1 MKLYLKAFVRP
12 HVRKHPTTGRP
23 VSVSGYQNSKPHSP
37 LPSKL
42 PPFDEEEWIG
52 VDLDRTLAHYQSGQ
66 SLQQIGHPIPAMMRR
81 VRAWLK
87 AGRRVKILTA
97 RATDPQ
103 QIPIIQAWLVKHG
116 LPKLEVTCIKDHRM
130 AVLYDDK
137 AVGMHPNTGKRKDR
151 LSKSA
156 GNTLVLKTHVQGY
169 VKQDGTYVAPHEDK
183 RPPAKN
189 PVEPGPI
196 YYSKLERLLNEKMP
210 NAAGPDQIK
219 GILNGGGVSKEEIE
233 WSQVLDYID
242 GYTEDGDNRIE
253 KDHLLRFVRKQKVR
267 LDEKVLG
274 RSGDYDEWERQR
286 GRVWTENNATLREL
300 FDLSIGRPTVQVN
313 VKKLTGPIT
322 EFELYLQ
329 ALPQDMHEPAIRFRE
344 TDARIHW
351 LDQHEPPSPDGD
363 TKFSQWRLPGGK
375 NYQERLL
382 ILSADKN
389 GNLPLGYRV
398 EKNNNGKW
406 TVWNDNG
413 IELGTWPTRE
423 SAIKS
428 QQRQVG
434 AKLFE
439 STHFDEPNI
448 VVHIRHDDRIGPNG
462 EKILFVEEAQS
473 DWHQQ
478 GKKNGYR
485 LPWKEYER
493 LDVRR
498 QELEAIGIKKRD
510 KGEDVPE
517 AIKQEWADI
526 MNRLQPYNTA
536 RVPDAPFKKDWHE
549 LVMKRMLREAA
560 EKGYDILAWV
570 SGRITSDR
578 YDLSKHIA
586 QVHTF
591 KQLESSPYSTL
602 VAIDHHGKNIL
613 EKEVHDEQIADYV
626 GKDAAE
632 KMLSQK
638 WTSNSN
644 LKLAHKGRYARSI
657 SGLDLKI
664 GGEWAVNLYDK
675 MIPQFINK
683 FTKKWDGKVQWMTIS
698 TPPVKTDDPETTA
711 IDEDGQVDRTIHALH
726 ITPAM
731 RKDIVREGVPL
742 FKSVLPSTVPFPV
755 QSLTVKPGLKGSGYK
770 IDYKTTFQ
778 GLPITIE
785 NRKGAL
791 RHWGNPDDGTAGTTK
806 MEYPYGYIRLTEGV
820 DGDHVD
826 CFLGPN
832 PKATH
837 AYIVHQA
844 KAPDFVQHDEDKVML
859 GWDSPED
866 AAAAYL
872 RHYTNPRFF
881 GSMTGMPMD
890 EFKMK
895 VAWTK
900 DRPGIIKSLLT
911 RFRLLW
917 KAAGDERWITVHP
930 HGPGTEGQPVKI
942 RESAGSP
949 GTWHVVGGAGGK
961 LNYLRLTGVKSHEEY
976 KAQAKDR
983 AKEKRAKAKEQ
994 LERDK
999 ELGLVESKKR
1009 VLSELRTDT
1018 EKHQRKLI
1026 EQVAGLKGWQD
1037 YDLKPEQLEGLSD
1050 RAKQAAILKHHRKL
1064 HRDALAV
1071 VRSTREDLL
1080 LKAEARAEAG
1090 LGELSIHRDEPNIL
1104 GLTDLS
1110 PDPQDR
1116 GLGYQPQYGPKSDE
1130 IREEAAAFKQDQAAK
1145 RDPKKQAAVER
1156 MQEVSK
1162 EARDEVDQAVESGML
1177 SFGERD
1183 TSPVD
1188 ARSAVT
1194 LLAAHKQ
1201 TQATLKHIQARKRD
1215 VQGATQEVQ
1224 GKSYV
1229 IAAEPVSAHE
1239 VLQGLMQDAAERT
1252 RQDRAT
1258 SFLKMVEHDPFE
1270 ERPEDYQGQLTRHI
1284 QAGSASMLS
1293 RISQQLTGV
1302 DILPREVVDVLG
1314 TAGASQALALA
1325 LHTHFSS
1332 DQIKTW
1338 ADQLAAYHAENQG
1351 AVTEEAIGRAKEA
1364 YEQAQEM
1371 VATSADSP
1379 SDLAVVHELNE
1390 QRITLLRQAR
1400 EALGTTLG
1408 ELEAMAAMQYALTA
1422 KPATETMVSMGGVS
1436 TETAIRQLKALGLEK
1451 HDYDIDSDGTN
1462 HFALISA
1469 EGLGKVVRPID
1480 PEEVQHLQTVDA
1492 ILDGEHDEPGWV
1504 PHGFAHRPTSSY
1516 TDPEEQASTYAQ
1528 PYQYSPQGAHDEDL
1542 KRYIGRR
1549 MADGH
1554 PIHEIYK
1561 DLSAG
1566 TVLDHLPEDQHEAY
1580 FQAFNRVAPLY
1591 DERGN
1596 AQLADAHRATWE
1608 RYAEEVLKDQ
1618 YGDHALPIH
1627 RQGIQTDSPKTLEAI
1642 HRVMAEDPTRSVAF
1656 TNIGDLTPQEQATL
1670 RHVFESRF
1678 AKHENQEA
1686 LQQAMEELG
1695 PEPAKETDGLFGTQ
1709 ENPEWHQYHNK
1720 RAAILQEARANGL
1733 NWDKYVALHGSRERA
1748 YHAIQDILKG
1758 ETTAAFQKAY
1768 GQVHKTALKLGRTT
1782 ISNHLSHIDAVNPE
1796 AREARLAQH
1805 RELVDRLRNRIQGKY
1820 SAGSVQDKLKRVRE
1834 ESALLDQNQRSMFGV
1849 EPEDESVEKPLEAD
1863 ERHTLGHT
1871 VESQLTALWPQV
1883 SRNFDP
1889 QRPVNLMVDKRM
1901 DGKYVGQQ
1909 RAIKLIEH
1917 NKRMALALG
1926 TGSGKAQPLD
1936 AKVLTPS
1943 GWKLMGEIQA
1953 GDLVIASDGTA
1964 TKVLAVFP
1972 QGEKAIYAVI
1982 MSDGSAT
1989 ETCDDHLWLTQTWV
2003 ERRNYARAK
2012 DKSAWLPKTR
2022 MLKNIRATLKH
2033 RGGQSNHAI
2042 PMVQP
2047 VFFDP
2052 QYCPVDPYLLG
2063 LLLGDGSLSVDG
2075 TVGIS
2080 LPDAELKEAVQQLL
2094 PLEVSLHQQAGS
2106 AIDYTITTG
2115 RRGGNIRPYNP
2126 ILEGLRDLGLMGVY
2140 SASKHVPAPYKYN
2153 SVQVRLSV
2161 LNGLLDTDGH
2171 VAERGMSVYFDTASK
2186 ALSDDITFLVQSLGG
2201 ITSCVVRTPKFT
2213 YNGEHKTGQP
2223 SYRMTISLPPDIVPF
2238 RLARKRDKVIPKT
2251 KYKPIRYIADVHFS
2265 RMALAQCITI
2275 DHPSGLYVTD
2285 DFIVTHNT
2293 SIGLGAFTHLYSQG
2307 KVKRGVFAVPSIVQ
2321 AQFGGEAAAN
2331 LEPGKYS
2338 WWGKPGANRDERI
2351 AALKDP
2357 QHHMVITTHQSLRD
2371 DLVHLMAQ
2379 QKGMTDE
2386 AMADHFQGLSEDAR
2400 SALMQETLRAE
2411 GIRPEFFMLDEGHDA
2426 LNRKGKADSLLS
2438 NVLDAFHGHLPYYI
2452 SSSADPMKND
2462 LSELYSQL
2470 HKIDPKKFN
2479 HPSGFMS
2486 KYGVQTNA
2494 SMDVLRRELR
2504 RYLLPGKVD
2513 PGVQAIHHED
2523 PVALTE
2529 AQQSAYDQVMADFR
2543 SAREAHQS
2551 GKLDLPAAKRLSPSS
2566 FEGQDASTHAHIAK
2580 GLHENLGIVRDGA
2593 LERVLNDHDPSENAK
2608 VQHVVQLANQY
2619 RAQKKP
2625 GIIFARSRKAV
2636 DHITQ
2641 QLASQGHRV
2650 LSLTGS
2656 DTAKEKAKKIAKFRP
2671 PPGREAEADIM
2682 VLSDAGATGAN
2693 LQRGQWIT
2701 HYDIPHTSKTWHQR
2715 TGRIHRLGQQHN
2727 VHVHTL
2733 ITDTRLDA
2741 KKQQRINRKHGLRA
2755 QLTAPYESLS
2765 DHHDLYTLLKTHD
2778 DT

>member
-1 MKLYLKAFVRP
+1 MLKLTF
-12 HVRKHPTTGRP
+12 HE
-23 VSVSGYQNSKPHSP
+23 Q
-37 LPSKL
+37 
-42 PPFDEEEWIG
+42 
-52 VDLDRTLAHYQSGQ
+52 
-66 SLQQIGHPIPAMMRR
+66 
-81 VRAWLK
+81 
-87 AGRRVKILTA
+87 
-97 RATDPQ
+97 
-103 QIPIIQAWLVKHG
+103 
-116 LPKLEVTCIKDHRM
+116 
-130 AVLYDDK
+130 
-137 AVGMHPNTGKRKDR
+137 RKDR
-151 LSKSA
+151 LSKAA

-183 RPPAKN
+183 RPPAKQ

-196 YYSKLERLLNEKMP
+196 YYSKLERLLEAKMP
-210 NAAGPDQIK
+210 ARGTKEQIQ
-219 GILNGGGVSKEEIE
+219 GILNSGGVSKEEIE
-233 WSQVLDYID
+233 WSQVLDYIE
-242 GYTEDGDNRIE
+242 GYTEDGQKHIE
-253 KDHLLRFVRKQKVR
+253 KDHLLRFLREQRVT
-267 LDEKVLG
+267 LGEKVLG
-274 RSGDYDEWERQR
+274 RSGVYDEWERQR
-286 GRVWTENNATLREL
+286 GTVYPENNVALREL
-300 FDLSIGRPTVQVN
+300 FDLATGRPTVQVN
-313 VKKLTGPIT
+313 VKKLTGPLT
-322 EFELYLQ
+322 EFEPYLR
-329 ALPQDMHEPAIRFRE
+329 ALPKDMHEPAIRFRE
-344 TDARIHW
+344 TDARLHW
-351 LDQHEPPSPDGD
+351 LDQQEPPRPDGD

-382 ILSADKN
+382 ILPADEN
-389 GNLPLGYRV
+389 GSLPLGYRV
-398 EKNNNGKW
+398 EQKDNGKW
-406 TVWNDNG
+406 TVWTDKG

-428 QQRQVG
+428 QRRQAG

-448 VVHIRHDDRIGPNG
+448 VVHIRHDDRTGSNG
-462 EKILFVEEAQS
+462 EKILFIEEAQS

-485 LPWKEYER
+485 LPSKELER
-493 LDVRR
+493 LDTRR

-549 LVMKRMLREAA
+549 LGMKRMLREAA

-602 VAIDHHGKNIL
+602 VAIDHHGKNII
-613 EKEVHDEQIADYV
+613 ERQVSDDQIADYV
-626 GKDAAE
+626 GKDAAD
-632 KMLSQK
+632 KLVSQN
-638 WTSNSN
+638 WTSNRS

-664 GGEWAVNLYDK
+664 GGEWAINLYDK
-675 MIPQFINK
+675 MIPQFMNK
-683 FTKKWDGKVQWMTIS
+683 FTKKWDGRVQRMTIK

-711 IDEDGQVDRTIHALH
+711 IDEDGHVDRTIHALH
-726 ITPAM
+726 ITPTM
-731 RKDIVREGVPL
+731 REALLKEGVPL
-742 FKSVLPSTVPFPV
+742 FKSVPPSTVPFPV
-755 QSLTVKPGLKGSGYK
+755 NTLTVKPGLKGSGYK

-785 NRKGAL
+785 NRKGSL

-806 MEYPYGYIRLTEGV
+806 MEYPYGYIRMTEGM

-826 CFLGPN
+826 CFLGPH
-832 PKATH
+832 PQATH

-872 RHYTNPRFF
+872 RHYTNPRFL
-881 GSMTGMPMD
+881 GSMTGMPMA

-911 RFRLLW
+911 RFRLFW

-930 HGPGTEGQPVKI
+930 HGAGTEGQPVKI

-949 GTWHVVGGAGGK
+949 GTWHVVGGAGGQ

-983 AKEKRAKAKEQ
+983 AKEKRAKAKAQ

-1018 EKHQRKLI
+1018 EKHQRALI
-1026 EQVAGLKGWQD
+1026 EQVANLKGWQD
-1037 YDLKPEQLEGLSD
+1037 YDLKPEQLDGLSD

-1071 VRSTREDLL
+1071 VRATRENLL
-1080 LKAEARAEAG
+1080 LNAEARAEAN
-1090 LGELSIHRDEPNIL
+1090 LGELSIHRDEPNVL

-1110 PDPQDR
+1110 PDPKDR
-1116 GLGYQPQYGPKSDE
+1116 GLGYQPDYGPKSED
-1130 IREEAAAFKQDQAAK
+1130 ILEEAKAFKDEQAAA
-1145 RDPKKQAAVER
+1145 RDPKKQAALGK
-1156 MQEVSK
+1156 MQEVTK
-1162 EARDEVDQAVESGML
+1162 ETRDEVDKAVESGKL
-1177 SFGERD
+1177 SFGKRD
-1183 TSPVD
+1183 TSPVED
-1188 ARSAVT
+1188 RKAVQ

-1201 TQATLKHIQARKRD
+1201 TQATLKQIQARTREVK
-1215 VQGATQEVQ
+1215 GATQEVQ

-1229 IAAEPVSAHE
+1229 IEAEPVSAQE

-1252 RQDRAT
+1252 RQDRAV

-1270 ERPEDYQGQLTRHI
+1270 EQPEESHAQLTRHI

-1302 DILPREVVDVLG
+1302 DILPREAVDVLG

-1325 LHTHFSS
+1325 LHTHFSP

-1338 ADQLAAYHAENQG
+1338 AEQLAAYHAENQG

-1364 YEQAQEM
+1364 YEQAQDM
-1371 VATSADSP
+1371 VVTSAESP
-1379 SDLAVVHELNE
+1379 SDLAVVNELNE

-1422 KPATETMVSMGGVS
+1422 TPATETMVSMGGVS

-1480 PEEVQHLQTVDA
+1480 PEEVQHLKTVDA
-1492 ILDGEHDEPGWV
+1492 ILDGEHDEAGWV
-1504 PHGFAHRPTSSY
+1504 PHGFAQRPTSSY
-1516 TDPEEQASTYAQ
+1516 TDPEERASTYAQ

-1670 RHVFESRF
+1670 RHVFEARF

-1720 RAAILQEARANGL
+1720 RAAMLQEARANGL

-1796 AREARLAQH
+1796 ARESRLAQH

-1820 SAGSVQDKLKRVRE
+1820 SAGSVQAKLERVRE

-1849 EPEDESVEKPLEAD
+1849 EPDDASVEKPLEAD

-1871 VESQLTALWPQV
+1871 VESQLAALWPQV
-1883 SRNFDP
+1883 ARNFDP

-1926 TGSGKAQPLD
+1926 TGSGK
-1936 AKVLTPS
+1936 S
-1943 GWKLMGEIQA
+1943 
-1953 GDLVIASDGTA
+1953 S
-1964 TKVLAVFP
+1964 
-1972 QGEKAIYAVI
+1972 I
-1982 MSDGSAT
+1982 M
-1989 ETCDDHLWLTQTWV
+1989 
-2003 ERRNYARAK
+2003 
-2012 DKSAWLPKTR
+2012 
-2022 MLKNIRATLKH
+2022 
-2033 RGGQSNHAI
+2033 
-2042 PMVQP
+2042 
-2047 VFFDP
+2047 
-2052 QYCPVDPYLLG
+2052 
-2063 LLLGDGSLSVDG
+2063 
-2075 TVGIS
+2075 
-2080 LPDAELKEAVQQLL
+2080 
-2094 PLEVSLHQQAGS
+2094 
-2106 AIDYTITTG
+2106 
-2115 RRGGNIRPYNP
+2115 
-2126 ILEGLRDLGLMGVY
+2126 
-2140 SASKHVPAPYKYN
+2140 
-2153 SVQVRLSV
+2153 
-2161 LNGLLDTDGH
+2161 
-2171 VAERGMSVYFDTASK
+2171 
-2186 ALSDDITFLVQSLGG
+2186 
-2201 ITSCVVRTPKFT
+2201 
-2213 YNGEHKTGQP
+2213 
-2223 SYRMTISLPPDIVPF
+2223 
-2238 RLARKRDKVIPKT
+2238 
-2251 KYKPIRYIADVHFS
+2251 
-2265 RMALAQCITI
+2265 
-2275 DHPSGLYVTD
+2275 
-2285 DFIVTHNT
+2285 
-2293 SIGLGAFTHLYSQG
+2293 LGAFTHLHDQG
-2307 KVKRGVFAVPSIVQ
+2307 KAKKAIFSVPSIVQ
-2321 AQFGGEAAAN
+2321 AQFGAEAAAN

-2338 WWGKPGANRDERI
+2338 WWGKPGADRDERI
-2351 AALKDP
+2351 GAMKDP
-2357 QHHMVITTHQSLRD
+2357 SHHMVITTHQALRD
-2371 DLVHLMAQ
+2371 DLVHLMAK
-2379 QKGMTDE
+2379 QKDMTDE
-2386 AMADHFQGLSEDAR
+2386 DMAEQFKGMSENDRAT
-2400 SALMQETLRAE
+2400 LMQETMKAE
-2411 GIRPEFFMLDEGHDA
+2411 GITPEMFAIDEGHDA
-2426 LNRKGKADSLLS
+2426 LNRTGKPDSLLS

-2470 HKIDPKKFN
+2470 HKIDPQKFH

-2513 PGVQAIHHED
+2513 PGVQAIQHED

-2529 AQQSAYDQVMADFR
+2529 AQQTAYEQVMADFR
-2543 SAREAHQS
+2543 SAREAHQN

-2566 FEGQDASTHAHIAK
+2566 FEGQEASTHEHIAK

-2619 RAQKKP
+2619 REQKKP

-2641 QLASQGHRV
+2641 QLARQGHRV

-2693 LQRGQWIT
+2693 LQRGQWIA

-2715 TGRIHRLGQQHN
+2715 TGRIHRLGQQHD

-2765 DHHDLYTLLKTHD
+2765 DHHDLYTLLRTHD